1 MSEIAKVDIKR
12 KRGDTKDFKINLT
25 QKKVIYPLAG
35 CTSRLSVSDK
45 KAPTT
50 NNYVFQ
56 SVGTINDVEGSIT
69 FPFTAQNVDH
79 LGTFYYDVEIIDGD
93 GKIATV
99 LEGKWSFSQDITK
112 D

>member
-35 CTSRLSVSDK
+35 CSSKLSVSAL

-50 NNYVFQ
+50 DDYIFQ
-56 SVGTINDVEGSIT
+56 SIGIVNDTEGSIT
-69 FPFTAQNVDH
+69 FSFAAEDVDH

-93 GKIATV
+93 GKIATI

-112 D
+112 